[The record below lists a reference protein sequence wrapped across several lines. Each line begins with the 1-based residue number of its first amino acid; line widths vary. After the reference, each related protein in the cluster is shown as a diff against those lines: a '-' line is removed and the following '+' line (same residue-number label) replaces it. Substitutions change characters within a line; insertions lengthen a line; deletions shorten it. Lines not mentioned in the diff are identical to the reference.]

1 MKVIVPNR
9 SLRRI
14 LRWLECGLFTCAAA
28 MLGYSAYV
36 VIDAQLSQ
44 ERESRAFEHALGLR
58 ARSVRPPNIPPASVM
73 NGLVGR
79 IEIERLGMSVMVAE
93 GYDGK
98 TLRRGAGHVPGTALP
113 GEPGNIGIT
122 GHRDTFFRPL
132 HNIQIDDVIALTTLW
147 GEFHY
152 RVVVTDIVNP
162 EDIEVLSPTG
172 SETLTLVTC
181 YPFYFVGAAPN
192 RFIVRAERV
201 GGSPSL

>member
-1 MKVIVPNR
+1 MKVTVPNR

-14 LRWLECGLFTCAAA
+14 LRWSKFGLFTCAAA
-28 MLGYSAYV
+28 MLGYCAYV
-36 VIDAQLSQ
+36 VIDARLFQA
-44 ERESRAFEHALGLR
+44 RESREFERMLELQAKL
-58 ARSVRPPNIPPASVM
+58 VRPPDIPRDSM
-73 NGLVGR
+73 NGLIGR
-79 IEIERLGMSVMVAE
+79 MEIERLGLSVMVAE
-93 GYDGK
+93 GYHGE

-132 HNIQIDDVIALTTLW
+132 HNIQIGDVIALTTLW

-152 RVVVTDIVNP
+152 RVVATDIVNP
-162 EDIEVLSPTG
+162 EDIEVLDPT
-172 SETLTLVTC
+172 SSQTLTLVTC

-201 GGSPSL
+201 RGSPSL